1 MKYLMDYTQDLQTK
15 AFNEFGAFFAFSQK
29 QFDEKA
35 SPNVKYVDLGAGLI
49 TPKEKYKLLIKRLE
63 DVQKEGIRQDKS
75 DHSQTFIIKR
85 ELANHE
91 YQITLD
97 LTDTIDALKG
107 YDFDKKSVI
116 KASKEYLNYCVEH
129 DTF

>member
-15 AFNEFGAFFAFSQK
+15 VFNEFGAFFAYSQK
-29 QFDEKA
+29 QFDEQA
-35 SPNVKYVDLGAGLI
+35 RPSVEYVNLSSGFIA
-49 TPKEKYKLLIKRLE
+49 PKEGHKELLVRLKYI
-63 DVQKEGIRQDKS
+63 QKEGIRQDKS
-75 DHSQTFIIKR
+75 DHSQSFIIKR

-91 YQITLD
+91 YQFTLD
-97 LTDTIDALKG
+97 LTDTLDALQG